1 MGDISLRG
9 RGVVKVGDL
18 AKRKKFKKG
27 GLSRRGFLGMVAG
40 AAAAPDLIKAL
51 KNKKK
56 TVKAA
61 KVSKGIKEVD
71 NSYARRKELI
81 DKVNNKTATQ
91 EEKDL
96 LETWQIM
103 DMDQ

>member
-40 AAAAPDLIKAL
+40 AAVAPDLIKAL
-51 KNKKK
+51 KSKKK
-56 TVKAA
+56 IVKAA
-61 KVSKGIKEVD
+61 KVTENISNKG
-71 NSYARRKELI
+71 SGLTRSELI
-81 DKVNNKTATQ
+81 KKVNNKTATPQ
-91 EEKDL
+91 EREEL
-96 LETWQIM
+96 LMMHEM
-103 DMDQ
+103 DTLP